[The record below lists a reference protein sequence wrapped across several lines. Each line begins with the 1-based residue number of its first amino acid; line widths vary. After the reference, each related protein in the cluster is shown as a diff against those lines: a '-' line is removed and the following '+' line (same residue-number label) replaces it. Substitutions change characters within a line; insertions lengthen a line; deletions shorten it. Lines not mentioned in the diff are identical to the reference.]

1 MFSLEEFKELTVY
14 IKNKYSNL
22 FPFLKQHFRDT
33 IWEEYNRIK
42 EGLPLV
48 SEKMISL
55 LTRFVFLFVPCNE
68 WVYLFGVSRLTAAD
82 PDLRPTSDKIYQEFT
97 DYYEELLK
105 TMDADRKAKLEF
117 YPETKK

>member
-1 MFSLEEFKELTVY
+1 
-14 IKNKYSNL
+14 
-22 FPFLKQHFRDT
+22 
-33 IWEEYNRIK
+33 
-42 EGLPLV
+42 
-48 SEKMISL
+48 MISL

-68 WVYLFGVSRLTAAD
+68 WVVYLFGVSRLTTAD
-82 PDLRPTSDKIYQEFT
+82 PDLRPTSDEIYQEFT